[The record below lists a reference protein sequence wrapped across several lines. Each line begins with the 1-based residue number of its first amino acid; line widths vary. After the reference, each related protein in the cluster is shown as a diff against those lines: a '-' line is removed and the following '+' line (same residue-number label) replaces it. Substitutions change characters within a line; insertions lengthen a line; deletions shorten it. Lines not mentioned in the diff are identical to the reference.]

1 MRDIHLDHLRTF
13 VEVVEQGSFSAAAA
27 RLNLTQPA
35 VSQQVRALERRL
47 GVRLIERLGRR
58 ATPTF
63 AGAELLA
70 HCRTVE
76 AAVGAAVAAMDR
88 HASGAVG
95 QVRLGTGATACT
107 YLLPPLLRRLRAAFP
122 SLQIIVV
129 TGNTPDLARAVE
141 ENRIDVGLLTLPVSG
156 RIFDVTPVLEDP
168 FVAFAAADE
177 ADLPERVDA
186 HWLARR
192 PVVLYEP
199 GAHTRRLVDLWSAE
213 TGVSIAPVMELGNV
227 EAIKQLVGAG
237 LGCGVLPGMAVR
249 AEEKALAV
257 RPLDPPL
264 SRQLGV
270 VLRRDKV
277 LHRGLREVVE
287 TLKGLAVPAMVP
299 GI

>member
-1 MRDIHLDHLRTF
+1 MRDLHLDHLRAF
-13 VEVVEQGSFSAAAA
+13 VEVIERGSFSAAAR

-35 VSQQVRALERRL
+35 ISQQVRSLERRL

-58 ATPTF
+58 ATPTL
-63 AGAELLA
+63 AGEELLA
-70 HCRTVE
+70 HCRTID

-88 HASGAVG
+88 HATGTVG

-107 YLLPPLLRRLRAAFP
+107 YLLPPVLRRLRAAFP
-122 SLQIIVV
+122 SLQIVVV

-141 ENRIDVGLLTLPVSG
+141 ENRIDVGLLTLPTPG
-156 RIFDVTPVLEDP
+156 RIFDVTPLLDDP
-168 FVAFAAADE
+168 FVAFTAADDA
-177 ADLPERVDA
+177 ADLPDTVDA

-199 GAHTRRLVDLWSAE
+199 GAHTRRLVDLWSAQA
-213 TGVSIAPVMELGNV
+213 GVSIAAVMELGNV

-237 LGCGVLPGMAVR
+237 LGCGVLPGMAVPAGER
-249 AEEKALAV
+249 GLAV

-264 SRQLGV
+264 SRQLGL

-287 TLKGLAVPAMVP
+287 ALKALAPAM
-299 GI
+299 G